1 MSTTISIVLLA
12 AIAAI
17 AVLVALF
24 LASRLRKS
32 EASGT
37 ATKKTR
43 ENAERRVAHLEAS
56 QRDLQEAIAR
66 LARFE
71 SVAAADEEATRLVSE
86 ANRIA
91 SELRAEADSIRSS
104 ATEEATLLRGKART
118 DASKTLS
125 SAKEKA
131 DRLEGEARIAL
142 EDGRRRAVEVIAV
155 ATRKAEEIAGDALK
169 ALADRR
175 ENEAVINAMTN
186 VIEGYGDRYIIP
198 GRSLLDELADGF
210 GHTEAGQRLKETRER
225 IRTMISTGRAATC
238 DYVEQ
243 NRRETAIR
251 FVIDAFN
258 GKADSA
264 TALVKHDN
272 AGTLQQQVQDA
283 FALVNHNGAAFR
295 NARIMPDYLDTRL
308 EEIRWATVV
317 QELRIQEREE
327 QRRIKEQLREEEK
340 ARREFERAMRDAA
353 KEEELLHKAMEKAE
367 QQLAKANDAQK
378 AKFEEQLALL
388 TVRLRE
394 AETKNQR
401 ALSMA
406 QQTRRGHVYIISN
419 MGSFGEHVYKI
430 GLTRRLEPIDRI
442 RELGDSSVPFEFDV
456 HALIYSEDAP
466 ALEHRLHRHFVLG
479 QINKVNHRKEFFRVP
494 VGELRAEIEAM
505 GLAAQWTMTA
515 AAREYRESLAIEA
528 AIKNNPAAREA
539 WKNRQLQLETVDP
552 FADDEVALD
561 EAKAASEMQTSI
573 ASLPRV
579 GAMAAPTSPALN

>member
-1 MSTTISIVLLA
+1 MATTDGA
-12 AIAAI
+12 RTIAA
-17 AVLVALF
+17 A
-24 LASRLRKS
+24 
-32 EASGT
+32 
-37 ATKKTR
+37 R
-43 ENAERRVAHLEAS
+43 E
-56 QRDLQEAIAR
+56 
-66 LARFE
+66 
-71 SVAAADEEATRLVSE
+71 
-86 ANRIA
+86 
-91 SELRAEADSIRSS
+91 RA
-104 ATEEATLLRGKART
+104 G
-118 DASKTLS
+118 
-125 SAKEKA
+125 
-131 DRLEGEARIAL
+131 RLEGEARIAL
-142 EDGRRRAVEVIAV
+142 EDGRRRAGEVIAA
-155 ATRKAEEIAGDALK
+155 ATQKAEEIAGDALK
-169 ALADRR
+169 ALDERR
-175 ENEAVINAMTN
+175 ENEAVIRAMTN

-198 GRSLLDELADGF
+198 GRSLLDDLADSF

-225 IRTMISTGRAATC
+225 IRAMIASGRAAAC

-243 NRRETAIR
+243 NRRDTAIR

-272 AGTLQQQVQDA
+272 AGTLQQHVRDA

-295 NARIMPDYLDTRL
+295 NARILPDYLDTRL

-353 KEEELLHKAMEKAE
+353 KEEELLRKAMEKAE

-378 AKFEEQLALL
+378 AKFEEQLAAL
-388 TVRLRE
+388 TVRLHE
-394 AETKNQR
+394 AEAKNQR

-419 MGSFGEHVYKI
+419 VGSFGEHVYKI

-466 ALEHRLHRHFVLG
+466 ALEHRLHKHFVLG
-479 QINKVNHRKEFFRVP
+479 QVNKVNHRKEFFRVE
-494 VGELRAEIEAM
+494 VAELRAEIETM

-528 AIKNNPAAREA
+528 AIRDNPIARDA
-539 WKNRQLQLETVDP
+539 WKDRQLQLEKFDP
-552 FADDEVALD
+552 FMDEEPAPD
-561 EAKAASEMQTSI
+561 QTQISAA
-573 ASLPRV
+573 
-579 GAMAAPTSPALN
+579 